1 MHDYY
6 NIALD
11 GYVTDHNCNS
21 SLANIYNR
29 NFCFAVYLRESPIN
43 IARSI
48 FGHSPTLISFWAPY
62 TRIQIWTLDH
72 LLKGFEPIATQTNH
86 LLVLLFFFWGPKGL
100 EVQFFGQGNS
110 TKQGQKAQRRTRQ
123 QQAQACRIE
132 YEKWAGSSGLEVV
145 FFFWSMDWKL
155 LNGWIWKMDSSL
167 VCVIVVG

>member
-29 NFCFAVYLRESPIN
+29 NFCFAVYLRESSIN

-48 FGHSPTLISFWAPY
+48 FGRSPTLISFWAPY
-62 TRIQIWTLDH
+62 TRIQIRTPDH
-72 LLKGFEPIATQTNH
+72 LFKGFEPIATQTNH
-86 LLVLLFFFWGPKGL
+86 LLVLLLFFFGGPKGL
-100 EVQFFGQGNS
+100 EVQVFGQGNS

-123 QQAQACRIE
+123 QQAQIRKMGWE
-132 YEKWAGSSGLEVV
+132 FRTGSCI
-145 FFFWSMDWKL
+145 FFWSMDWKL
-155 LNGWIWKMDSSL
+155 LNG
-167 VCVIVVG
+167 